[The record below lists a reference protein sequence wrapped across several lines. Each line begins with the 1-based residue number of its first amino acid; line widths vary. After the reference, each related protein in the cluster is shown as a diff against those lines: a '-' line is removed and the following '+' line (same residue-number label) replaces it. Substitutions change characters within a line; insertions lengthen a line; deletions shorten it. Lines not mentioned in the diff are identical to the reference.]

1 MMRNKTL
8 NNQGV
13 ALVTVVL
20 FFLVLV
26 ILLGGV
32 MFSSISNQ
40 GNAMLSKE
48 HSSSYYVA
56 ESGMNISMEKLI
68 QFLEINNYDNISP
81 GQYSTKIDLLK
92 AYIAGLNGQSGT
104 MSSGTYVISAS
115 NPSANN
121 FTMQSTGT
129 VNGVSR
135 TVETT
140 FEITPILED
149 QAKAIIAKGTIDA
162 KNGSIEGPIASL
174 LDPPGS
180 DITITCNPSG
190 TTDISEIYYP
200 QPLPAGSTVSVDGSC
215 DGAKVVQDI
224 DIEVIFNA
232 FSLPTYYSKTE
243 TVVVGGVTKNVL
255 VQVTPVGGVYTF
267 PALTE
272 GQVGYYINSL
282 PSSNVTFDL
291 GSGSTT
297 AEYLLFVDD
306 VQASNSSEL
315 GVGDINVIGNGKLK
329 MFMTIDANDFDK
341 NNSVTFVWDG
351 NVNASQINVENTDI
365 SKFQLIIRKGL
376 GFDADEY
383 PIFSIANS
391 NIFVGSL
398 MMDYIDIVFGN
409 FNYKGF
415 IATLG
420 ENITISSTAEI
431 TGPMWIYA
439 PFADVVL
446 TANTAINGSLI
457 ANSVSFD
464 SGASLEYLQYT
475 GPLPPELSLPLFLG
489 GEPVPVG
496 ITFKFINFKEV

>member
-1 MMRNKTL
+1 MSKRIL
-8 NNQGV
+8 NDSKGV

-48 HSSSYYVA
+48 HTSSYYVA
-56 ESGMNISMEKLI
+56 ESGINIYMEKLI
-68 QFLEINNYDNISP
+68 QYLESNNYDHISV

-92 AYIAGLNGQSGT
+92 AYIASLNGQTGT
-104 MSSGTYVISAS
+104 MSAGTYVISTS
-115 NPSANN
+115 NPDANN
-121 FTMQSTGT
+121 FTIQSTGT

-135 TVETT
+135 TVEST

-162 KNGSIEGPIASL
+162 KNGTIIGPIASL

-180 DITITCNPSG
+180 DILIECNNGDSNISEVYYPIPLPSG
-190 TTDISEIYYP
+190 S
-200 QPLPAGSTVSVDGSC
+200 SVNIESSC
-215 DGAKVVQDI
+215 GGAKVVQDI
-224 DIEVIFNA
+224 DMTVLFNP
-232 FSLPTYYSKTE
+232 FTLPTYYSKSD
-243 TVVVGGVTKNVL
+243 TVVVDGVTKNVL
-255 VQVTPVGGVYTF
+255 VQVSPVSGVYTF
-267 PALTE
+267 PALTA
-272 GQVGYYINSL
+272 GQVGYYINTL
-282 PSSNVTFDL
+282 PSANVTFNL
-291 GSGSTT
+291 GTGSTSS
-297 AEYLLFVDD
+297 EYLLFVDD

-315 GVGDINVIGNGKLK
+315 GVGDINVVGNGKLK
-329 MFMTIDANDFDK
+329 MLMTVDKNDFDK
-341 NNSVTFVWDG
+341 NNSTLFVWDG
-351 NVNASQINVENTDI
+351 NVNADQINVANADI
-365 SKFQLIIRKGL
+365 SKFQLVIKRGS
-376 GFDADEY
+376 GYNVGEY
-383 PIFSIANS
+383 PTFSISNS
-391 NIFVGSL
+391 NVFVGSL
-398 MMDYIDIVFGN
+398 MMDYVNIVFGN
-409 FNYKGF
+409 FNFKGF

-420 ENITISSTAEI
+420 ESIIISSTAEV

-439 PFADVVL
+439 PFAQVDL
-446 TANTAINGSLI
+446 TANTLINGSLI
-457 ANSVSFD
+457 AESVTFA